1 MREIVRTLPGYWTL
15 HADLGGGWDSSV
27 RRAQPHL
34 CQPRPW
40 ATLARN
46 LHGQSGLWGQ
56 GLPALQHII
65 PKIWTV
71 VICTCPPSSETPQR
85 GAMRRQS
92 LILWSLRISAHT
104 EIIWMGATPWGC
116 SFKVRDSPWMS
127 KSWGKLP
134 TPPLQRLATT
144 TQPQGDEQP
153 ACRNLG
159 HHEQFFLLPSQKKW
173 SRQNPYNP
181 ASVKSSC
188 IWNTEQKDSYHISDE
203 DIRQVTCPRGRWL
216 TYLSGK
222 AYGIQSSQE
231 SSTNL
236 VSWKSHI

>member
-1 MREIVRTLPGYWTL
+1 MLIWEEAGTAVSDGHSPTCASHVPGPRSPETCMARAGCGGRACLLSSTLSQKY
-15 HADLGGGWDSSV
+15 
-27 RRAQPHL
+27 
-34 CQPRPW
+34 
-40 ATLARN
+40 
-46 LHGQSGLWGQ
+46 GLWWYA
-56 GLPALQHII
+56 P
-65 PKIWTV
+65 
-71 VICTCPPSSETPQR
+71 CPPSSETPQR

-92 LILWSLRISAHT
+92 LILWSLRIAAHT

-116 SFKVRDSPWMS
+116 SFKVRDGPWMS

-144 TQPQGDEQP
+144 TQPQGHEQP

-159 HHEQFFLLPSQKKW
+159 HREQFFLLPSQKKW